1 MRFHPRIHPV
11 NYPLLRE
18 LAPDHPAARALQIHA
33 EARDVCVGKEI
44 DWPDLAIVGIDQVW
58 WSEVESREYRFS
70 WFAYMY
76 ISYDLFLDGWAES
89 APEAT
94 KSELDFLEELP
105 KIRTLLDECDR
116 AAHAAKNAVIL
127 PLLAKA
133 KEFADALEFAVR
145 FRIKSAPNH
154 GSVTAGARPTKSH
167 PGIHRFNYYL
177 LRDLPSDHPAVQ
189 ALNTH
194 VAARQMCVS
203 KQSNR
208 PDSGIAPIDQV
219 WLSKVDS
226 QEHRFSTLVKDNIDF
241 DLYLDGWVE
250 SAPEATEIERLFL
263 ESARDVRTTR

>member
-1 MRFHPRIHPV
+1 M
-11 NYPLLRE
+11 
-18 LAPDHPAARALQIHA
+18 
-33 EARDVCVGKEI
+33 VCLHVH
-44 DWPDLAIVGIDQVW
+44 IVRSVFGRMGGV
-58 WSEVESREYRFS
+58 V
-70 WFAYMY
+70 
-76 ISYDLFLDGWAES
+76 
-89 APEAT
+89 PEAT

-145 FRIKSAPNH
+145 FRIKDAPNH

-250 SAPEATEIERLFL
+250 SVPEATEIERLFSGVPRRCAHYSMNVNRWRCAANNNALLPLVSKAKEFFRSL
-263 ESARDVRTTR
+263 EFAIWFRFKMFGISA